1 MTKAEIAKE
10 YFKNN
15 FNCSQSVLSAFAP
28 ELGLTADTCMKIAS
42 AFGAGIARQ
51 QLTCGAV
58 TGAVMAISLKFGKGI
73 NDDDSKKVF
82 AYEKSA
88 ALMNTFAKK
97 HGSVCCREL
106 LDGLDMVKDAEKIKE
121 LDLFRTRCVTYVS
134 DAVEITEELLK

>member
-1 MTKAEIAKE
+1 MTKAEIAND

-28 ELGLTADTCMKIAS
+28 ELGISDDTSMKIAS
-42 AFGAGIARQ
+42 AFGAGIARR

-73 NDDDSKKVF
+73 NDEDSKKVF
-82 AYEKSA
+82 TYEKSI
-88 ALMNTFAKK
+88 ALMNEFTQK

-106 LDGLDMVKDAEKIKE
+106 LNGLDMVKDAEKIKE
-121 LDLFRTRCVTYVS
+121 LNLFRTRCVTYVS

>member
-15 FNCSQSVLSAFAP
+15 FNCSQSVLSSFAP
-28 ELGLTADTCMKIAS
+28 ELGLAADTSMKIAS

-82 AYEKSA
+82 TYEKSA
-88 ALMNTFAKK
+88 AFMNAFAKK
-97 HGSVCCREL
+97 HGSICCREL